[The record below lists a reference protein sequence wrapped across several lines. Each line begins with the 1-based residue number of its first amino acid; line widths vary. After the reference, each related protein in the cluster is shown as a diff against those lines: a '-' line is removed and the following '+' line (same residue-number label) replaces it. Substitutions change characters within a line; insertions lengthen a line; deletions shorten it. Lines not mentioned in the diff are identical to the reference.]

1 MFPVMSTI
9 IAHVNGGL
17 PGVAVIHA
25 PQIESAAVLRVPRS
39 PPLRSRSI
47 GRGIGTGRCRRKRK
61 EEKREEG
68 GSGVLSVWR
77 FGGRSSGAVTILGL
91 AAASGHAP
99 WTPELPDAR
108 IDRRSVCDAT
118 L

>member
-1 MFPVMSTI
+1 
-9 IAHVNGGL
+9 
-17 PGVAVIHA
+17 
-25 PQIESAAVLRVPRS
+25 
-39 PPLRSRSI
+39 
-47 GRGIGTGRCRRKRK
+47 
-61 EEKREEG
+61 
-68 GSGVLSVWR
+68 
-77 FGGRSSGAVTILGL
+77 VTILGL